1 MPQANKR
8 ITLRTR
14 WIILRAQWSMP
25 ALLSHLDESKVVS
38 ITTAMNGAVAIF
50 TIGFFAWL
58 TNLPLIFP
66 ALGPSAFILFS
77 KPLSTAAAP
86 RNVILGHWMSLL
98 CGWVSWWGI
107 SKIAGHPVGIESG
120 GWSLFLSASVALA
133 LSSLFMIRI
142 SCAHPPAC
150 SSSLIVALGLFSS
163 GGQVLIMGAVVI
175 WLTYQAVIMNHWAG
189 ILSPIWAPRHI
200 FD

>member
-1 MPQANKR
+1 MPRANR
-8 ITLRTR
+8 QITLKTR
-14 WIILRAQWSMP
+14 WIVWRSQWSMP
-25 ALLSHLDESKVVS
+25 ALLSHLDERKVVS
-38 ITTAMNGAVAIF
+38 ITTAINGAVAIF
-50 TIGFFAWL
+50 TIGLIAWL

-77 KPLSTAAAP
+77 KSLAPEAAP
-86 RNVILGHWMSLL
+86 RSVILGHWLSLL

-107 SKIAGHPVGIESG
+107 SWIAGHPVGVEAG

-133 LSSLFMIRI
+133 LSSLFMIRL

-150 SSSLIVALGLFSS
+150 ASGLIVALGLFA
-163 GGQVLIMGAVVI
+163 GWGQVLIMGAVVV
-175 WLTYQAVIMNHWAG
+175 WLTFQAVIMNRWSG
-189 ILSPIWAPRHI
+189 ISSPIWAPRHI